1 MCIACE
7 MAFFDMV
14 EAMTPEAREK
24 FLREQEEAARFACDA
39 PPAEAPAPSR
49 AEPSGPLV
57 PCRSP

>member
-24 FLREQEEAARFACDA
+24 FLRDQEEAARFACDA
-39 PPAEAPAPSR
+39 PPAEARQPAEDERKP
-49 AEPSGPLV
+49 
-57 PCRSP
+57 

>member
-24 FLREQEEAARFACDA
+24 FLREQEEAARFACEA
-39 PPAEAPAPSR
+39 APAEAPPP
-49 AEPSGPLV
+49 AEDERKP
-57 PCRSP
+57 

>member
-24 FLREQEEAARFACDA
+24 LLREHEEAARFACDA
-39 PPAEAPAPSR
+39 PPAEAPQP
-49 AEPSGPLV
+49 AEDERKP
-57 PCRSP
+57 